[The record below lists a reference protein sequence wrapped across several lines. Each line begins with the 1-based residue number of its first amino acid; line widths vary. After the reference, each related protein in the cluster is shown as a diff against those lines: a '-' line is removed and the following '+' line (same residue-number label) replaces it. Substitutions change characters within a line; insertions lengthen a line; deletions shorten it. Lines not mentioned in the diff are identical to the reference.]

1 MAGAPQFALWVR
13 RNNTKNVPARTAV
26 SFITFLLT
34 TFLKVK
40 VKSKVNFI
48 KISFSSSSSTLLL
61 GLLGTLGKLQQNMW
75 RRGESHSHWECST
88 FFLSWNSQT
97 RSRYRSCNLAQN
109 GGSTSICTSYGSQTQ
124 PCNNRNCRKFN
135 NTFHVYIKV
144 HLGMSDG
151 PTQTPESKIVFFYPR
166 YYNEFFFVF
175 WQTSVA
181 AGSVFVCY
189 VVVGLLHSYL
199 QPLFL
204 ICQIWSNAA

>member
-1 MAGAPQFALWVR
+1 MSSLTRLAHFLSFVSLFLHETLRDRSDIGGAIRLKMAGAPQFALWVR

-75 RRGESHSHWECST
+75 GRGESHSHWECST

-124 PCNNRNCRKFN
+124 PCINPNCRKFN
-135 NTFHVYIKV
+135 NTFHVYIKDRPSTPWHV
-144 HLGMSDG
+144 GRSDSD
-151 PTQTPESKIVFFYPR
+151 PWK
-166 YYNEFFFVF
+166 
-175 WQTSVA
+175 
-181 AGSVFVCY
+181 
-189 VVVGLLHSYL
+189 
-199 QPLFL
+199 
-204 ICQIWSNAA
+204 

>member
-1 MAGAPQFALWVR
+1 MMLALLRCYTSIFDGFIFTWNPQRQIRSR
-13 RNNTKNVPARTAV
+13 RCNPAQNGGSTSICTLGSQEQYQKCSSQDCRKFHHVLT
-26 SFITFLLT
+26 TLT

-75 RRGESHSHWECST
+75 GRGESHSHWECST

-124 PCNNRNCRKFN
+124 PCINPNCRKFN
-135 NTFHVYIKV
+135 NTFHVYIKDRPSTPWHV
-144 HLGMSDG
+144 GRSDSD
-151 PTQTPESKIVFFYPR
+151 PWK
-166 YYNEFFFVF
+166 
-175 WQTSVA
+175 
-181 AGSVFVCY
+181 
-189 VVVGLLHSYL
+189 
-199 QPLFL
+199 
-204 ICQIWSNAA
+204 